1 MLLQIVDGNNFP
13 HRLLIT
19 NAQVSK
25 LRKAFENGL
34 SSNIKLSEIHLQKIG
49 QSGGRGGVYI
59 DI

>member
-34 SSNIKLSEIHLQKIG
+34 SSNIKLSETHLQKIG
-49 QSGGRGGVYI
+49 QSGGRRGVYI

>member
-34 SSNIKLSEIHLQKIG
+34 SSNIKLSETRLQKIG
-49 QSGGRGGVYI
+49 QSGGRGKFI
-59 DI
+59 

>member
-34 SSNIKLSEIHLQKIG
+34 SANIKLSETHLQKIE
-49 QSGGRGGVYI
+49 QSGGWGGYI

>member
-34 SSNIKLSEIHLQKIG
+34 SSNIKLSETHLQKIG
-49 QSGGRGGVYI
+49 Q
-59 DI
+59 

>member
-25 LRKAFENGL
+25 LRKAFENCL
-34 SSNIKLSEIHLQKIG
+34 SSNIKLSETHLQKIG
-49 QSGGRGGVYI
+49 QSLGRGEFI
-59 DI
+59 

>member
-34 SSNIKLSEIHLQKIG
+34 SSNIKLLETHLQKIG
-49 QSGGRGGVYI
+49 QSGGRGGGYI